1 MDGYS
6 GFSSWYDLGLVDVL
20 CLGRWGFGQGFLP
33 FEGIV
38 GWLRNLCIYSRITLS
53 VNISVRQNDV
63 EHGVCFTGLFQLLYV
78 RTRLCSPGCAV
89 ICDTTRP

>member
-1 MDGYS
+1 MGTRV
-6 GFSSWYDLGLVDVL
+6 FLLGMIWVWWMLFV
-20 CLGRWGFGQGFLP
+20 WGGGVFGQGFLP
-33 FEGIV
+33 FEGVV

-78 RTRLCSPGCAV
+78 RTRLCSSGCAV